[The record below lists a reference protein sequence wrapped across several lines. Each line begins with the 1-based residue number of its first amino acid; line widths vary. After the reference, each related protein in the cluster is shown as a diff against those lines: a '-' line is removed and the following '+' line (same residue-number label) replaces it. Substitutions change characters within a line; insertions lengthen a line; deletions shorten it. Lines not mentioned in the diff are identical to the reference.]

1 VNTDLE
7 DLLRSGMERFT
18 HDVPVPGGLAR
29 RAAKVRRRRRIATR
43 AVAGA
48 GTAVVAAVA
57 VFAATGGTSTGGST
71 GGGAVHAQA
80 AAYVLSRVDNAVAS
94 KHLVVRATTTSNTWG
109 PTMAWAYGQRSRMEE
124 FTGADCGH
132 AKPNGDCTNQGGSE
146 RYLADG
152 TALIHGKLTGV
163 YVTYFDR
170 KWSLSP
176 EGHSSS
182 ACSTTGSFAVDGPAV
197 PTSNWPSFIH
207 ATIACG
213 ATAVTG
219 HVKING
225 VETLRITGKP
235 VTAKL
240 TAGQAKDL
248 SQKWV
253 TAQWTLYVNPKTY
266 LPARLSSLTKWYGG
280 PAPSSQSVIM
290 TNMQWLPA
298 TKANIAKALVT
309 IPPGYHQVKSVA
321 GQQPQ

>member
-7 DLLRSGMERFT
+7 VLLRSGMDRFT
-18 HDVPVPGGLAR
+18 DDVPVPRGLAR
-29 RAAKVRRRRRIATR
+29 RAAQVHRRRMATR
-43 AVAGA
+43 AAAGA
-48 GTAVVAAVA
+48 GTAVVAAAA
-57 VFAATGGTSTGGST
+57 VFAATGGSGA
-71 GGGAVHAQA
+71 GGGAIHAKS

-94 KHLVVRATTTSNTWG
+94 KHLVVRATTASNTWG
-109 PTMAWAYGQRSRMEE
+109 PTTAWAYGQRSRMEE
-124 FTGADCGH
+124 FTGTNCGH
-132 AKPNGDCTNQGGSE
+132 VKPNGDCTNQGGSE

-163 YVTYFDR
+163 YLTYFDR
-170 KWSLSP
+170 RWSLSP
-176 EGHSSS
+176 QDHSPS
-182 ACSTTGSFAVDGPAV
+182 ACSTTGSFAVDGPGI

-213 ATAVTG
+213 AATVTG

-225 VETLRITGKP
+225 VETLRITGKA

-240 TAGQAKDL
+240 TASEARDL
-248 SQKWV
+248 RQKWV

-266 LPARLSSLTKWYGG
+266 LPVRMSSLTKWFGG
-280 PAPSSQSVIM
+280 PAHSTHSAVV

-321 GQQPQ
+321 NQQPA

>member
-18 HDVPVPGGLAR
+18 HDVPVPSGLAC
-29 RAAKVRRRRRIATR
+29 RAAQVHRRRRITTR

-48 GTAVVAAVA
+48 GTAVVAAAA
-57 VFAATGGTSTGGST
+57 VFAATGGSGT
-71 GGGAVHAQA
+71 GGGTIHAKT

-94 KHLVVRATTTSNTWG
+94 KHLVVRATSVSNTWG
-109 PTMAWAYGQRSRMEE
+109 PTTAWAYGQRSRMEE
-124 FTGADCGH
+124 FTGTDCGH
-132 AKPNGDCTNQGGSE
+132 VKPNGDCTNQGGSE

-176 EGHSSS
+176 QDHSPS
-182 ACSTTGSFAVDGPAV
+182 ACSATGSFAVDGPAV

-213 ATAVTG
+213 AGSVTG

-225 VETLRITGKP
+225 METLRITGRP

-248 SQKWV
+248 GQKWV
-253 TAQWTLYVNPKTY
+253 TGQWTLYVNPKTY
-266 LPARLSSLTKWYGG
+266 LPVRMSSLSKWYGG
-280 PAPSSQSVIM
+280 PAASSQSAIV
-290 TNMQWLPA
+290 TNMQWLSA

-321 GQQPQ
+321 DQQPA